1 MSNYTPH
8 KYFLELIHFKHS
20 DFLEVTNGV
29 EPFYTIDHIY
39 LSDLFPYTG
48 EGVIFIGIYT
58 MLISST
64 FLSTTKY
71 YPVLIDYSTKFSMYI
86 LFLASFFVYYNY
98 SIAQTDTISCFFYT
112 LISNQNILGFKLI
125 LIGMSILILSLS
137 NKYFNESQL
146 GYFEYNVLFLSSLFG
161 SLILLSANDL
171 IVVYISLEI
180 QALSFYIM
188 SALKKSAQTSEAA
201 LKYFIIGSLS
211 SAILLFGMSLIF
223 ILTGHHNLTS
233 IQNFL
238 YFAPLVEIDPFF
250 FNYIYFPGLF
260 FGVIFVLSAL
270 FIKLAIA
277 PFHGWV
283 ADIYEGV
290 LIPTALLF
298 STVPKIPLFF
308 TVVRFVN
315 ETFLDLFV
323 FIQPFLMI
331 CCVFSLISG
340 ALLAFKQQNI
350 RRFLAYSS
358 VNHFGF
364 ILIGLTIGSS
374 NGIAASFMYLFFYMI
389 LTFGAWT
396 ALICLSYVDF
406 IGNKPK
412 IYRMTSIAELG
423 GLAHSEPGY
432 AFFLVLLFLSMGG
445 IPPLAGFNAKVCVI
459 YALLSKSSSFCSV
472 FENPQAFGF
481 NLILI
486 VVFLSSILSVFYYL
500 KLNKILFS
508 RPSINQPVP
517 SIISSSPKFVLVLGI
532 VTVVNLFSIVL
543 FIK

>member
-1 MSNYTPH
+1 M
-8 KYFLELIHFKHS
+8 IHFRHS
-20 DFLEVTNGV
+20 DFLKVTHDVLPNYG
-29 EPFYTIDHIY
+29 IDHIH

-98 SIAQTDTISCFFYT
+98 SIALTETSAFFFHT

-137 NKYFNESQL
+137 NKYFKESQL

-171 IVVYISLEI
+171 IVVYIALEI

-188 SALKKSAQTSEAA
+188 AALKKSAQTSEAA

-211 SAILLFGMSLIF
+211 SAILLFGISLIF

-250 FNYIYFPGLF
+250 FNYIYFPALF
-260 FGVIFVLSAL
+260 FGVIFILSAL

-298 STVPKIPLFF
+298 STVPKVPLFF

-315 ETFLDLFV
+315 ETFLDLFEYV
-323 FIQPFLMI
+323 QPFLMI

-340 ALLAFKQQNI
+340 SLLAFKQQNI

-364 ILIGLTIGSS
+364 ILIGLTVGSS

-396 ALICLSYVDF
+396 ALIFLSYVEHVQ
-406 IGNKPK
+406 NKPK
-412 IYRMTSIAELG
+412 IFRMTRIAELG
-423 GLAHSEPGY
+423 GLVQNQPGY

-459 YALLSKSSSFCSV
+459 YALLTKSSSFCSV

-486 VVFLSSILSVFYYL
+486 VVFLSSVLSVFYYL
-500 KLNKILFS
+500 RLNKIIFS
-508 RPSINQPVP
+508 PAGINEPVP
-517 SIISSSPKFVLVLGI
+517 SIISSSSASVLVLGVITIINVFGI
-532 VTVVNLFSIVL
+532 VI
-543 FIK
+543 FIG